1 MSTIIWIMGLSG
13 SGKTTTANYVVQ
25 KLKQNGDNVVH
36 LDGDDLRDA
45 LNQRASYDQNDRE
58 KLALSYA
65 RLSRLIAGQGP
76 IVVVSSIGLY
86 SGVQQWLRENIDCY
100 VEVFLDAS
108 MELLISRDKR
118 GIYSQ
123 DSAKSGPVVGKDFSP
138 QYPQHPDVH
147 IKLDGM
153 VSVESCGELVLNA
166 FNTARRNK

>member
-25 KLKQNGDNVVH
+25 KLKQNGDSVVH

-108 MELLISRDKR
+108 MDLLISRDKR

-123 DSAKSGPVVGKDFSP
+123 DASKSGPVVGKDFSP
-138 QYPQHPDVH
+138 QYPQNPDVH
-147 IKLDGM
+147 IKLDGT
-153 VSVESCGELVLNA
+153 VSVETCGELVLSA
-166 FNTARRNK
+166 FNTARSKR